1 MANFDPNTGAPLS
14 AQKKSDGR
22 IALIVICVVLLCALG
37 FGFGAA
43 VRSFSKARI
52 VPKSSL
58 GPVYSQPE
66 AGSRAPSADA
76 AYTGEELSAAEI
88 YSLLTPACV
97 GVSTSTTSTNVF
109 GQITRGAITGSGFII
124 SADGYVLTN
133 NHVIETALA
142 ENLEVKVMLYSGEEY
157 TAEIIGGDSRSDVAL
172 LKIPGRDLPTVTLGT
187 FEGTRVGEAIYAIGN
202 PLGELTYSMTSGIV
216 SALDRSITIAN
227 NTAIDMFQIDAAIN
241 NGNSGGPIINRFG
254 QVIGIASAKY
264 ASSGVEG
271 LGFAIP
277 IDDALIIVDDLAAYG
292 YVKGR
297 PLLGILVG
305 NAQAYTEDGQ
315 SGAIVMEV
323 NEGSCSEKAGLQE
336 GDIIVEAGGKAI
348 TSMADLLDARRFWHA
363 GDTIT
368 VVILREGERMTFSVT
383 LDEHNRKV
391 EKYRESWK
399 RWDEERGIQ

>member
-14 AQKKSDGR
+14 AQKKSGGR

-88 YSLLTPACV
+88 YALLTPACV

-142 ENLEVKVMLYSGEEY
+142 EDLEVKVMLYSGEEY
-157 TAEIIGGDSRSDVAL
+157 TAQIIGGDSRSDVAL

-277 IDDALIIVDDLAAYG
+277 IDDALIVVDDLAAYG

-305 NAQAYTEDGQ
+305 NAEVYTEDGQ

-368 VVILREGERMTFSVT
+368 IVALREGERMTFSVT
-383 LDEHNRKV
+383 LDE
-391 EKYRESWK
+391 
-399 RWDEERGIQ
+399 DLPQ

>member
-1 MANFDPNTGAPLS
+1 MANFDPNTGAPLA
-14 AQKKSDGR
+14 AQKKSGGR

-88 YSLLTPACV
+88 YALLTPACV

-157 TAEIIGGDSRSDVAL
+157 TARIIGGDSRSDVAL
-172 LKIPGRDLPTVTLGT
+172 LKIPGKDLPCVTLGT
-187 FEGTRVGEAIYAIGN
+187 FAGTRVGEAIYAIGN

-216 SALDRSITIAN
+216 SALDRSITISN

-277 IDDALIIVDDLAAYG
+277 IDDALTVVDDLAAYG

-305 NAQAYTEDGQ
+305 NAEAYTSDGTT
-315 SGAIVMEV
+315 GAIVMEV
-323 NEGSCSEKAGLQE
+323 NAGSCSEKAGILV

-348 TSMADLLDARRFWHA
+348 TSVSDLLDARSGWHA
-363 GDTIT
+363 GDTVTI
-368 VVILREGERMTFSVT
+368 VAIREDETLTFSVT
-383 LDEHNRKV
+383 LDEDLPQN
-391 EKYRESWK
+391 
-399 RWDEERGIQ
+399 

>member
-1 MANFDPNTGAPLS
+1 MANFDPNTGAPL
-14 AQKKSDGR
+14 APQKKQGGR
-22 IALIVICVVLLCALG
+22 IALIIVAAVLVCALG
-37 FGFGAA
+37 FGFGASIH
-43 VRSFSKARI
+43 SFAKARI

-58 GPVYSQPE
+58 GTIYAAPE
-66 AGSRAPSADA
+66 QGTRSSASVPTDAGS
-76 AYTGEELSAAEI
+76 ELSAAEI

-109 GQITRGAITGSGFII
+109 GQVTRGAITGSGFII

-142 ENLEVKVMLYSGEEY
+142 EDLEVKVMLYSGEEY

-172 LKIPGRDLPTVTLGT
+172 LKIPGRDLPCVTLGT

-216 SALDRSITIAN
+216 SALDRSITISN

-241 NGNSGGPIINRFG
+241 NGNSGGPIINCFG

-277 IDDALIIVDDLAAYG
+277 IDDALKVVDDLAVYG

-336 GDIIVEAGGKAI
+336 GDVIVEAGGKSIA
-348 TSMADLLDARRFWHA
+348 SMSDLLDARRAWHA
-363 GDTIT
+363 GDTVT
-368 VVILREGERMTFSVT
+368 VVVLREGERMTFSIT
-383 LDEHNRKV
+383 LDE
-391 EKYRESWK
+391 
-399 RWDEERGIQ
+399 DLPQG

>member
-1 MANFDPNTGAPLS
+1 MANFDPNTGAPL
-14 AQKKSDGR
+14 APGKKKGGKLV
-22 IALIVICVVLLCALG
+22 LIIVCAVLVCALG
-37 FGFGAA
+37 LGFGAA
-43 VRSFSKARI
+43 VRGFARARI

-58 GPVYSQPE
+58 GSVYAPPE
-66 AGSRAPSADA
+66 AGNRASAPDA
-76 AYTGEELSAAEI
+76 VYSGSELTASEI
-88 YSLLTPACV
+88 YRLLTPACV

-109 GQITRGAITGSGFII
+109 GQVTRGAITGSGFII

-133 NHVIETALA
+133 NHVVETAMA
-142 ENLEVKVMLYSGEEY
+142 EGLEVKVMLYSGEEY

-172 LKIPGRDLPTVTLGT
+172 LRIPGKDFPSVTLGT
-187 FEGTRVGEAIYAIGN
+187 FEGTQVGESIYAIGN

-216 SALDRSITIAN
+216 SALDRSITISN

-277 IDDALIIVDDLAAYG
+277 IDDALRVVDDLAAYG

-305 NAQAYTEDGQ
+305 NAEAYLEDGS
-315 SGAIVMEV
+315 SGAVIMEV
-323 NEGSCSEKAGLQE
+323 YEGSCSEKAGLLV
-336 GDIIVEAGGKAI
+336 GDVIVEAGGKSI
-348 TSMADLLDARRFWHA
+348 SGLSDLMAARRAWKA

-368 VVILREGERMTFSVT
+368 VVILREGERMTFSIT
-383 LDEHNRKV
+383 LDEDLPK
-391 EKYRESWK
+391 E
-399 RWDEERGIQ
+399 

>member
-1 MANFDPNTGAPLS
+1 MANFDPNTGAPL
-14 AQKKSDGR
+14 APQKKRGGP
-22 IALIVICVVLLCALG
+22 IALVMIGAVLLCALV
-37 FGFGAA
+37 FAFGAA
-43 VRSFSKARI
+43 VRGFSRARI
-52 VPKSSL
+52 VSKAEL
-58 GPVYSQPE
+58 GPVYAAPE
-66 AGSRAPSADA
+66 GRSAADPVH
-76 AYTGEELSAAEI
+76 TGGELSAAEI

-172 LKIPGRDLPTVTLGT
+172 LKIPGKDLPCVTLGT
-187 FEGTRVGEAIYAIGN
+187 FAGTRVGEAIYAIGN
-202 PLGELTYSMTSGIV
+202 PLGELTYSMTSGII
-216 SALDRSITIAN
+216 SALDRSITISN

-277 IDDALIIVDDLAAYG
+277 IDDALKVVDDLAAYG

-297 PLLGILVG
+297 PLLGVLVG
-305 NAQAYTEDGQ
+305 NAEAYTSDGAP
-315 SGAIVMEV
+315 GAIVIEV
-323 NEGSCSEKAGLQE
+323 NGGSCCEKAGILV

-348 TSMADLLDARRFWHA
+348 TSVADLLDARRGWHA

-368 VVILREGERMTFSVT
+368 IVALRGEERLTFSVT
-383 LDEHNRKV
+383 LDEDLPQT
-391 EKYRESWK
+391 E
-399 RWDEERGIQ
+399 

>member
-1 MANFDPNTGAPLS
+1 MANFDPNTGAPLA
-14 AQKKSDGR
+14 AQKKSGGR

-88 YSLLTPACV
+88 YALLTPACV

-323 NEGSCSEKAGLQE
+323 NEGSCSQRAGLLA
-336 GDIIVEAGGKAI
+336 GDIIVEAGGKTI
-348 TSMADLLDARRFWHA
+348 TSMSDLLDARRFWHA
-363 GDTIT
+363 GDTVT
-368 VVILREGERMTFSVT
+368 VVVLREGERMTFSVT
-383 LDEHNRKV
+383 LDE
-391 EKYRESWK
+391 
-399 RWDEERGIQ
+399 DLPQG

>member
-1 MANFDPNTGAPLS
+1 MANFDPNTGAPLA
-14 AQKKSDGR
+14 AQKKSGGR
-22 IALIVICVVLLCALG
+22 IALIVIFVVLLCALG

-88 YSLLTPACV
+88 YALLTPACV

-277 IDDALIIVDDLAAYG
+277 IDDALIVVDDLAAYG

-323 NEGSCSEKAGLQE
+323 NEGSCSQRAGLLA
-336 GDIIVEAGGKAI
+336 GDIIVEAGGKTI
-348 TSMADLLDARRFWHA
+348 TSMSDLLDARRFWHA
-363 GDTIT
+363 GDTVT
-368 VVILREGERMTFSVT
+368 VVVLREGERMTFSVT
-383 LDEHNRKV
+383 LDE
-391 EKYRESWK
+391 
-399 RWDEERGIQ
+399 DLPG